1 MSRRLEQGFTVMEV
15 LIVMTVI
22 AIIAALAIPGLISS
36 QRSSHERNA
45 STSLKTL
52 CVAEADFRSNDR
64 DGNKVMD
71 FWTGDMKGLYT
82 LTNTAAA
89 GNAGGTVD
97 PPLRLIELSMATA
110 DCDAST
116 LPAGGENMAVTDFGV
131 IASKAGYWYA
141 ALTLDLSISGPEQT
155 YKMDTNGTPPMGSV
169 HNLSKYAFL
178 TFPDSN
184 TFGKYVFIVSENNT
198 IYRTATTGPTRLG
211 TTNPPGLAGT
221 GFPAVYGNWPDDANM
236 KSFWAKLE

>member
-1 MSRRLEQGFTVMEV
+1 MSRRLERGFTVMEV
-15 LIVMTVI
+15 LIVITVI
-22 AIIAALAIPGLISS
+22 AIIAALAIPGLIAS

-82 LTNTAAA
+82 LTNTSVA
-89 GNAGGTVD
+89 GAGGGTTD

-110 DCDAST
+110 DSDDAVYA
-116 LPAGGENMAVTDFGV
+116 AGGENMSVTSFGV

-141 ALTLDLSISGPEQT
+141 ALTLDQSITGPEQT
-155 YKMDTNGTPPMGSV
+155 YKTDTGGTPPMGTV
-169 HNLSKYAFL
+169 HNLHKYAFL
-178 TFPDSN
+178 TFPESN
-184 TFGKYVFIVSENNT
+184 TFGKYVFIVNENNT
-198 IYRTATTGPTRLG
+198 IYRSATTGPTRLG
-211 TTNPPGLAGT
+211 TANPPGVAGT
-221 GFPAVYGNWPDDANM
+221 GFPAVYGNWPDDANL
-236 KSFWAKLE
+236 KSYWAKLE